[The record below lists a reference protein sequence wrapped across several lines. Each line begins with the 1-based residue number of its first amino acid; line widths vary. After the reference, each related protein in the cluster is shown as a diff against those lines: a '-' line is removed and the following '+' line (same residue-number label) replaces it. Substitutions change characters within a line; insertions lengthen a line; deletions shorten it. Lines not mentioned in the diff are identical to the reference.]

1 MAKVFRKALATM
13 DHQVQLRM
21 SEKAK
26 AKWNHPAGLK
36 TIHFWAPAWKW
47 ALVIAGLSDYFRP
60 PEKLSLNQSA
70 SLMMTGIIWSRYS
83 LVVIPKNWVLFSVN
97 VSLGATGFFQVGRIL
112 NYQQSLKKEE
122 EKVEE
127 IVQQTSN

>member
-1 MAKVFRKALATM
+1 MSKALRKM
-13 DHQVQLRM
+13 FSSFDSRIQLRM
-21 SEKAK
+21 SENMKE
-26 AKWNHPAGLK
+26 KWNHPAGLK

-70 SLMMTGIIWSRYS
+70 SLMVTGIIWSRYS

-97 VSLGATGFFQVGRIL
+97 ISLGTTGFFQVARIL
-112 NYQQSLKKEE
+112 NYQQSLKEE
-122 EKVEE
+122 Q
-127 IVQQTSN
+127 QQTIEET